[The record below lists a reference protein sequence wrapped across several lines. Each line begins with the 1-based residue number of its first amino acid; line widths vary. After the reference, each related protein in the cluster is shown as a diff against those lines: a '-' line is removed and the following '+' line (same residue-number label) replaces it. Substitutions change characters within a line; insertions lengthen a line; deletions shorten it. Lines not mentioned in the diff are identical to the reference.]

1 MKTCVV
7 IPTYNESHTIGEL
20 VNKIRQQ
27 GLEALVVDD
36 GSRDNTFQ
44 VATDS
49 GAKVLRSPN
58 NKGKGI
64 SLIKGFDYALANGFD
79 AVITMDGDGQHL
91 SEDIPYFIRL
101 AEYSS
106 SGIFIGNRMFR
117 TQNMPAI
124 RILTNKFMSWIV
136 SGIAGQEIPDT
147 QCGFRLI
154 KSDVLKKISLD
165 SPKFEIESEL
175 IIKAARLGFKI
186 ETVPVKTV
194 YNNAKSRINPLTD
207 TLRFFTFIIR
217 QIWTT
222 RFSGRRWS
230 RSS

>member
-1 MKTCVV
+1 VKTCVV
-7 IPTYNESHTIGEL
+7 IPTYNESRTIGEL
-20 VNKIRQQ
+20 VNKIRKQ

-36 GSRDNTFQ
+36 GSQDNTFQ
-44 VATDS
+44 VAEDS
-49 GAKVLRSPN
+49 GAKVLRNPN
-58 NKGKGI
+58 NKGKGV

-91 SEDIPYFIRL
+91 CEDIPYFIRL
-101 AEYSS
+101 AEYSTS
-106 SGIFIGNRMFR
+106 SIFIGNRMFR
-117 TQNMPAI
+117 TQNMPVI

-154 KSDVLKKISLD
+154 KSDVLKKVSLD
-165 SPKFEIESEL
+165 SSKFEIESEL

-207 TLRFFTFIIR
+207 TLRFFSFIIR

-222 RFSGRRWS
+222 RF
-230 RSS
+230 